1 MPEEPT
7 VIGLALVPT
16 PLAKVELVETSNP
29 DGGVTVMPALMLAPE
44 TENWVEEEAVPYVVE
59 TSESVPLA
67 LIVGKLIVKLKVGK
81 VAAVAEVPNHL
92 AVVTSA
98 VSMFEAVSLML
109 TDVADAEPL
118 AK

>member
-44 TENWVEEEAVPYVVE
+44 TENCVEEEAVPYVVE
-59 TSESVPLA
+59 TAESVPLA
-67 LIVGKLIVKLKVGK
+67 LIVGALIVKLKVGK
-81 VAAVAEVPNHL
+81 VAAVADVPTHFA
-92 AVVTSA
+92 AVVTAVKIFAA
-98 VSMFEAVSLML
+98 VSVTL
-109 TDVADAEPL
+109 TELVALDPL